1 VNYSFISKPNNNNW
15 EIFLNAS
22 KIMANREAYRIQV
35 MIQQQHSDS
44 KIIDRISHIHSSPVI
59 LYRRKAQFHCF

>member
-35 MIQQQHSDS
+35 MIQQQHPDS

-59 LYRRKAQFHCF
+59 LYRIKN